1 MDQMTKIIKIYNQIL
16 IAFCWSQIE
25 FEVYKS
31 NEKLFTENSIEG
43 LCNTCII
50 STNVFQ
56 TLKLFSER
64 QPMWG
69 GTVISL
75 NQSSLELYNPKLPQC
90 DSPRSWISFQEQV
103 FTQPCHKQKI
113 TRKKNIV
120 YPGDTQSKYVSSSSN
135 VQHRIIKGKVFCLFS
150 AELLI
155 KSAFQQSYISLKYTL
170 NTQMNLT
177 LFLLGFHGIWGRP

>member
-1 MDQMTKIIKIYNQIL
+1 MILPKKIFVPKIKIKLKSRTWITLMDQMTKIIKIYNQIL

-43 LCNTCII
+43 LCNTCI
-50 STNVFQ
+50 STTVFQ

-135 VQHRIIKGKVFCLFS
+135 VQHRIIKGKVFCLF
-150 AELLI
+150 
-155 KSAFQQSYISLKYTL
+155 QL
-170 NTQMNLT
+170 N
-177 LFLLGFHGIWGRP
+177 F